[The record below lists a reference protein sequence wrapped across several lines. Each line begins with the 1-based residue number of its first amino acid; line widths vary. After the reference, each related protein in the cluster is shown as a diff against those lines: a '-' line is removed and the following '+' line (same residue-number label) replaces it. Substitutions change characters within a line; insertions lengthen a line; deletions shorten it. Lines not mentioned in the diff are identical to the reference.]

1 MEQFEAE
8 VTEDQLLTATV
19 NAQAQREWEADPT
32 VWQRLDEPTP
42 YGDDSVDR
50 MGQYEDPAI
59 LEEYPTVADALMS
72 LEAFQG
78 ASELFGRHLRAMVL
92 SRHAQMAPDR
102 VEPVDRAEFEAL
114 PARTQL
120 AGAERL
126 EAMVDEVFS
135 WMRSQGM
142 DPWPG
147 RQAPPRLVNEKLREL
162 MAAKEV

>member
-1 MEQFEAE
+1 MQPMDHETPDHVMLAYS
-8 VTEDQLLTATV
+8 
-19 NAQAQREWEADPT
+19 AQAASQTQWESDPT

-59 LEEYPTVADALMS
+59 LEEFPTVADALMS

-92 SRHAQMAPDR
+92 SRHAQMAPGR

-147 RQAPPRLVNEKLREL
+147 RQAPPCLVNEKLREL

>member
-1 MEQFEAE
+1 MELPHFQ
-8 VTEDQLLTATV
+8 DG
-19 NAQAQREWEADPT
+19 
-32 VWQRLDEPTP
+32 
-42 YGDDSVDR
+42 GD
-50 MGQYEDPAI
+50 
-59 LEEYPTVADALMS
+59 
-72 LEAFQG
+72 
-78 ASELFGRHLRAMVL
+78 LFRRHLRAVVL
-92 SRHAQMAPDR
+92 SRHAQMAPGR

-147 RQAPPRLVNEKLREL
+147 RQAPPRLVNEELRRRML
-162 MAAKEV
+162 AKEV

>member
-1 MEQFEAE
+1 MEQFE
-8 VTEDQLLTATV
+8 TETPEIMMIQASV

-32 VWQRLDEPTP
+32 VWQRLDERTP

-59 LEEYPTVADALMS
+59 LEEFPTVADAVMELPH
-72 LEAFQG
+72 FQDG
-78 ASELFGRHLRAMVL
+78 GELFRRHLRAMVL
-92 SRHAQMAPDR
+92 SRHAQMAPGR

-147 RQAPPRLVNEKLREL
+147 RQAPPRLVNEELRRRML
-162 MAAKEV
+162 AKEV